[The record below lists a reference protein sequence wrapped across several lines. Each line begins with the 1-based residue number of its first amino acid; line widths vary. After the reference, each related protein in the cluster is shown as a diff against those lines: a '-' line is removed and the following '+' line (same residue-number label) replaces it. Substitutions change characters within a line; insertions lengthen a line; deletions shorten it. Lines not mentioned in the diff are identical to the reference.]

1 MSVKKVFS
9 FRKIALTSFI
19 LFGLLLCVGLPV
31 LAQTLD
37 VHKVVQKIQDV
48 YKPSCCFTA
57 SFDQLTVNVAMDMR
71 DRFQGRMYVRKP
83 LDIALEVISPERQK
97 VVMKGRNYVVYFF
110 DDGSQVNGEVPPEI
124 NIENFFGF
132 FTNIS
137 ALDKNFTIELSP
149 RQTEPD
155 DKMIFLELTN
165 TANAQTGF
173 KIVLGV
179 DNKQFT
185 IVRAIIYDALGNYNR
200 FDLFNITFLKSIP
213 DSRFEIRP
221 AQN

>member
-1 MSVKKVFS
+1 MKKT
-9 FRKIALTSFI
+9 AFI
-19 LFGLLLCVGLPV
+19 MLFAVGLFFCLFGPA
-31 LAQTLD
+31 LAETQD
-37 VHKVVQKIQDV
+37 VHKVIQKIQVV
-48 YKPSCCFTA
+48 YDANCCFTA

-71 DRFQGRMYVRKP
+71 DRFQGQMYVRKP
-83 LDIALEVISPERQK
+83 LDIALEVVSPERQK
-97 VVMKGRNYVVYFF
+97 VVMKGRTYVVHFY

-149 RQTEPD
+149 RQTEPE

-165 TANAQTGF
+165 TSNSQTGF
-173 KIVLGV
+173 KIVLGI

-185 IVRAIIYDALGNYNR
+185 IKRAIIYDALGNYNR

-213 DSRFEIRP
+213 DSQFEIKS
-221 AQN
+221 AHN

>member
-1 MSVKKVFS
+1 MKTRALITFSLIGLFVCLSV
-9 FRKIALTSFI
+9 
-19 LFGLLLCVGLPV
+19 PV
-31 LAQTLD
+31 LAEKLD
-37 VHKVVQKIQDV
+37 VHNVVRKIQDV
-48 YKPSCCFTA
+48 YNPSCCFTA

-71 DRFQGRMYVRKP
+71 DRFQGQMYVRKP
-83 LDIALEVISPERQK
+83 LDIALDVISPERQK
-97 VVMKGRNYVVYFF
+97 VVMKGRSYIVYFY

-149 RQTEPD
+149 RQTEPE

-165 TANAQTGF
+165 TSNSQTGF

-179 DNKQFT
+179 DRKHFT
-185 IVRAIIYDALGNYNR
+185 INRAIIYDALGNYNR
-200 FDLFNITFLKSIP
+200 FDLFKINFLKSIP
-213 DSRFEIRP
+213 DSRFEIKSSH
-221 AQN
+221 N

>member
-1 MSVKKVFS
+1 MKRKSLITFS
-9 FRKIALTSFI
+9 L
-19 LFGLLLCVGLPV
+19 VGLFVCVVGPV
-31 LAQTLD
+31 LAEQLD

-48 YKPSCCFTA
+48 YNPSCCFTA

-71 DRFQGRMYVRKP
+71 DRFQGQMYVRKP
-83 LDIALEVISPERQK
+83 LDIALDVISPERQK
-97 VVMKGRNYVVYFF
+97 VVMKGRSYIVYFY

-149 RQTEPD
+149 RQTEPE

-165 TANAQTGF
+165 TSNSQPGF

-179 DNKQFT
+179 DRKRFT
-185 IVRAIIYDALGNYNR
+185 INRAIIYDALGNYNR

-213 DSRFEIRP
+213 DSRFEIKS
-221 AQN
+221 AHN

>member
-1 MSVKKVFS
+1 MKTRALITFSLIGLFVCLSV
-9 FRKIALTSFI
+9 
-19 LFGLLLCVGLPV
+19 PV
-31 LAQTLD
+31 LAEQLD
-37 VHKVVQKIQDV
+37 VHKVVRKIQDV
-48 YKPSCCFTA
+48 YNPSCCFSA

-71 DRFQGRMYVRKP
+71 DRFQGQMYVRKP
-83 LDIALEVISPERQK
+83 LDIALDVISPERQK
-97 VVMKGRNYVVYFF
+97 VVMKGRSYIVYFY

-149 RQTEPD
+149 RQTEPE

-165 TANAQTGF
+165 TSNSQTGF

-179 DNKQFT
+179 DRKHFT
-185 IVRAIIYDALGNYNR
+185 INRAIIYDALGNYNR
-200 FDLFNITFLKSIP
+200 FDLFKINFLKSIP
-213 DSRFEIRP
+213 DSRFEIKSSH
-221 AQN
+221 N